1 MLKSLISRYSFLF
14 LAVVLMWVKTYIV
27 YQTGFDIKI
36 ENMLQSFIL
45 FMNPLSF
52 FLLIFGFG
60 LFMKQKARNIYIL
73 VISTLVTI
81 ILISNMIFYGF
92 YNDFLTIPLLF
103 QSSNMG
109 DLDSSVQELVDPIYF
124 LLFIDILLLLGIAL
138 KHKFQQI
145 DVVTSK
151 ERKAYFLLVL
161 AVFVIHLGLSEISRP
176 QLLTRSFDREV
187 LVKNIGI
194 FNFHIYDAVVQSSTS
209 AQRVLADSDELV
221 EIQNYIKANKKEPDE
236 KMFGIAKDRN
246 VIFVSLES
254 TQSFVVNETLNGEE
268 LTPYLNDFI
277 NESYYFENFYH
288 QTEQGKTS
296 DSEFLVT
303 NSLYPLGRGAVFFTH
318 NDNEYNSMQEILKEK
333 HYYSATFHAN
343 NASFWNRDIMYEAF
357 GVDKFYDLESYD
369 VNEENSTGWGLKDK
383 EYFEQSVDLMSKLP
397 QPFYSYFITLTNH
410 FPFELDEEDKLI
422 DEFDSTSEILN
433 RYVTTIR
440 YQDEAL
446 KRFIEKL
453 KESGLY
459 DNSIIVLMGDH
470 YGISQNHNEAMAK
483 FLGKEEITAYDNVQ
497 LQRVPFVIHMPG
509 ITDENPKLI
518 TDVSGQIDIKPTLL
532 HLLGIDTTE
541 MIQFGNDLFSP
552 DRQSFAVLRNG
563 SFITEK
569 YISISD
575 VCYDRQTQEV
585 IEAKGACDSYEE
597 IAHSELSFSDKI
609 IYGDLLRF
617 YNEEKAS
624 TGK

>member
-45 FMNPLSF
+45 LMNPLSF

-124 LLFIDILLLLGIAL
+124 LLFIDVLLLLWIVL

-145 DVVTSK
+145 DVVPSK

-254 TQSFVVNETLNGEE
+254 TQSFVVN
-268 LTPYLNDFI
+268 
-277 NESYYFENFYH
+277 
-288 QTEQGKTS
+288 
-296 DSEFLVT
+296 
-303 NSLYPLGRGAVFFTH
+303 
-318 NDNEYNSMQEILKEK
+318 
-333 HYYSATFHAN
+333 
-343 NASFWNRDIMYEAF
+343 
-357 GVDKFYDLESYD
+357 
-369 VNEENSTGWGLKDK
+369 
-383 EYFEQSVDLMSKLP
+383 
-397 QPFYSYFITLTNH
+397 
-410 FPFELDEEDKLI
+410 
-422 DEFDSTSEILN
+422 
-433 RYVTTIR
+433 
-440 YQDEAL
+440 
-446 KRFIEKL
+446 
-453 KESGLY
+453 
-459 DNSIIVLMGDH
+459 
-470 YGISQNHNEAMAK
+470 
-483 FLGKEEITAYDNVQ
+483 
-497 LQRVPFVIHMPG
+497 
-509 ITDENPKLI
+509 
-518 TDVSGQIDIKPTLL
+518 
-532 HLLGIDTTE
+532 
-541 MIQFGNDLFSP
+541 
-552 DRQSFAVLRNG
+552 
-563 SFITEK
+563 
-569 YISISD
+569 
-575 VCYDRQTQEV
+575 
-585 IEAKGACDSYEE
+585 
-597 IAHSELSFSDKI
+597 
-609 IYGDLLRF
+609 
-617 YNEEKAS
+617 
-624 TGK
+624 